1 MPLKSGPN
9 MVLKDMVKVLENPWY
24 AANNSFNIIAGFQ
37 KVGLFPLDL
46 NWLQKNKNIVRAIHL
61 KTNEK
66 QFEKLRQKA
75 LSEANMDQ
83 LVANLASL
91 NLFVRDPISIKPIAT
106 SSSPL
111 LKRGL
116 SGILSSI
123 QKHHVIEAK
132 SSPRKNCIGEV
143 FSLPKILN
151 ESQRTQA
158 LYQQNLLKNSPK
170 ETKKRKNYNS
180 SQPNPLENEEGP
192 EFTSLKKSTK
202 RLKQTQEFEV
212 EPDKEITEIVYKKN
226 F

>member
-1 MPLKSGPN
+1 MPIKNLLKKKKYCIN
-9 MVLKDMVKVLENPWY
+9 KYKKEKNHFNEDICLEQ
-24 AANNSFNIIAGFQ
+24 S
-37 KVGLFPLDL
+37 
-46 NWLQKNKNIVRAIHL
+46 
-61 KTNEK
+61 
-66 QFEKLRQKA
+66 KLRFERRFFIKRKTVFFPKKTPF
-75 LSEANMDQ
+75 LNC
-83 LVANLASL
+83 NFFWP

-111 LKRGL
+111 LKRIL
-116 SGILSSI
+116 SDILSSI

-151 ESQRTQA
+151 ESQRIQA

-180 SQPNPLENEEGP
+180 SQPNPFENEEDP